1 MSKNKGGRQVKEHT
15 KVILWIIKN
24 EKEARNVFVEGNLFK
39 IPNSKEI
46 QDFIISH
53 KKMEPFDLTARVI
66 SQTIVRYK
74 GSLKAHFEELLKRDL
89 EFAATGKKGVVLNHP
104 TLLDHD
110 LECSEDIFPEN
121 LPHEELDTLKQQ
133 KNVIYEP
140 CMFIT

>member
-46 QDFIISH
+46 QDLIISH

-74 GSLKAHFEELLKRDL
+74 ESLKAHFEELLKRDL
-89 EFAATGKKGVVLNHP
+89 EFAATGKKDVVLNHP
-104 TLLDHD
+104 
-110 LECSEDIFPEN
+110 
-121 LPHEELDTLKQQ
+121 K
-133 KNVIYEP
+133 P
-140 CMFIT
+140 CKFIT

>member
-1 MSKNKGGRQVKEHT
+1 MSKNKGRQVKEHT

-46 QDFIISH
+46 QDLIISH

-66 SQTIVRYK
+66 SHTIVRYK
-74 GSLKAHFEELLKRDL
+74 ESLKAHFEELLKRDL
-89 EFAATGKKGVVLNHP
+89 EFAATGKKDIVLNHP

-133 KNVIYEP
+133 QNSVIYKP